1 MGLEHDTYDI
11 DFVRDE
17 NYSEGIR
24 YAINVQHISKL
35 GLYAYSGSRNYM
47 NLYLFGGLLNFNDLY
62 NVNNEEYG
70 LNNDISLFS
79 IASLGYFE
87 KKNDDV
93 LFMSSSEFKFVLNI
107 AAVYLAIKFPKFI
120 DSYEHNA
127 YVYDEEQVISDM
139 IEMKNYNMD
148 VFGILPEDVAKFKIE
163 EIDSEETIMELDV
176 PYRKLQLCV
185 IDAKSGDLHNKYY
198 FVCLDDETEDEIVE
212 NFRNTMLNT
221 YNESLETMCF
231 ISAAEITVKER
242 KGVCCEKTI

>member
-1 MGLEHDTYDI
+1 MGLEHETYDI

-35 GLYAYSGSRNYM
+35 GLYTYSGSRNYM

-62 NVNNEEYG
+62 NVNNETYG

-79 IASLGYFE
+79 VASIGYFE
-87 KKNDDV
+87 KKNDDT

-127 YVYDEEQVISDM
+127 YVYDDEQVISDM

-148 VFGILPEDVAKFKIE
+148 VFGILPEDAAKFKIE
-163 EIDSEETIMELDV
+163 EIDSEETLMELDV

-231 ISAAEITVKER
+231 ITAAEITVKER

>member
-1 MGLEHDTYDI
+1 MGLENETYDI
-11 DFVRDE
+11 DLIRDE

-24 YAINVQHISKL
+24 YAINVQHISKM
-35 GLYAYSGSRNYM
+35 GLYTYSGSRNYM

-79 IASLGYFE
+79 VASIGYFE
-87 KKNDDV
+87 KKNDNT
-93 LFMSSSEFKFVLNI
+93 LFMSSSEFKFILNI
-107 AAVYLAIKFPKFI
+107 AAVYLAIRFPKFI
-120 DSYEHNA
+120 DSYAHNA
-127 YVYDEEQVISDM
+127 YVYDDEQVISDM
-139 IEMKNYNMD
+139 IEMRNYNMD
-148 VFGILPEDVAKFKIE
+148 VFGILPEDIAVFKIE
-163 EIDSEETIMELDV
+163 EIDSEETLIELDV

-231 ISAAEITVKER
+231 ITAAEITVKER